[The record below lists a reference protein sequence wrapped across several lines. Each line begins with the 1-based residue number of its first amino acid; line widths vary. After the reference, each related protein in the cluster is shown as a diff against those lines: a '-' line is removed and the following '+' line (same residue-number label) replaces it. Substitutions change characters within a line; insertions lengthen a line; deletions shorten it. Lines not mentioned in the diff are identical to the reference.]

1 MSNLL
6 AQWVVVKSPCEDVD
20 GLPRERKIGK
30 TITFF
35 LSSYVYIENFIL
47 IQLYYLSS

>member
-6 AQWVVVKSPCEDVD
+6 AQWVVVESPCEDVD

-35 LSSYVYIENFIL
+35 SARTFIL
-47 IQLYYLSS
+47 KILF